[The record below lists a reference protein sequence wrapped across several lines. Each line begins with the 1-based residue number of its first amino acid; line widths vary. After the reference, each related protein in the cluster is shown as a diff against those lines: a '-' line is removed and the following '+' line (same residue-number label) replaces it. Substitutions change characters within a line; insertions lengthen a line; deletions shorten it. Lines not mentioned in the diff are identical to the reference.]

1 MCDENIFKYINK
13 KNIKDV
19 YKENMVTEVK
29 QINLFDR
36 CYNSNVNL
44 NY

>member
-1 MCDENIFKYINK
+1 MCGKNIFKYINK

>member
-1 MCDENIFKYINK
+1 MCDKNIFKYINK
-13 KNIKDV
+13 KNITDV
-19 YKENMVTEVK
+19 YKENMVTKVK

-36 CYNSNVNL
+36 SYNSNVNL

>member
-1 MCDENIFKYINK
+1 MCDKNIFKYINK
-13 KNIKDV
+13 KNIEDV
-19 YKENMVTEVK
+19 YKEYMVTEVK